1 MCVFLLNNRQICS
14 KQKHITTVTTHVL
27 KVIRFYCYV
36 IRQVKN
42 VCHHVKWLPC
52 LSFSLLLS
60 IPAELFLKT
69 LQWPSLSVKAISGV
83 SCALYCWEIDYYT
96 FRSTNVSK
104 MCCRTTQPPKSQH
117 VVSLSLC
124 FSCRLSK
131 IFQSDSQGFEYLEMS
146 PPPSHAYTESTSMF
160 KTTIRTP
167 MCPEYGHFIL
177 CTAERLKDLQ
187 DCTMWSL
194 CFSAFL
200 DYYRTLK

>member
-14 KQKHITTVTTHVL
+14 KQKQITTVTTHVL

-104 MCCRTTQPPKSQH
+104 MCCRTTQTPD
-117 VVSLSLC
+117 
-124 FSCRLSK
+124 RLSK
-131 IFQSDSQGFEYLEMS
+131 VFQSDSRGFACLEMS
-146 PPPSHAYTESTSMF
+146 PPPSHAYE
-160 KTTIRTP
+160 I
-167 MCPEYGHFIL
+167 YLYVQNG
-177 CTAERLKDLQ
+177 DQ
-187 DCTMWSL
+187 DTDVSRIWSL
-194 CFSAFL
+194 HSLYSRTSKGPTRLHYVVSLFFCFPRLLSNP
-200 DYYRTLK
+200 